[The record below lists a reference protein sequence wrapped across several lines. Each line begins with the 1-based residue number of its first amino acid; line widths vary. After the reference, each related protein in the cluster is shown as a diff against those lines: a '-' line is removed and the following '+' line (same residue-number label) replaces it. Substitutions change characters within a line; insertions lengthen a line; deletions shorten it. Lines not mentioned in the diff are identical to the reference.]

1 MKKIV
6 ASIAAVLLLVTGCGE
21 VSETVYRTKAGDWTR
36 RLAVNAQSY
45 NTPGALIDAYQI
57 QAEMKAVTPPTR
69 YKETHTHLQAAIGY
83 YIQALLHKDN
93 DGAMLTWLALC
104 KDALTAATHTL

>member
-6 ASIAAVLLLVTGCGE
+6 AIIIIIAALLVSCGE
-21 VSETVYRTKAGDWTR
+21 VSETVYRTKAGVWTR
-36 RLAVNAQSY
+36 RLAVNARSY

-57 QAEMKAVTPPTR
+57 QAEMKAVKPPTK
-69 YKETHTHLQAAIGY
+69 YKETHKHLQDAIGY

-93 DGAMLTWLALC
+93 DGSMSTWLELC
-104 KDALTAATHTL
+104 KEALTAATYTL